1 VIYPKYAAFAEAQ
14 TGNSPTQL
22 WGLEIDHTGISCVT
36 RCSAWP
42 PPAALSPGVCEL
54 VLVDWCSGA
63 VTGVFWGAAISC
75 IDGCSPVTGDYVGT
89 PPNPLTGDGTIYPAY
104 DPSYA
109 AAGNSTFQ
117 LSDSTEC
124 SYYSCDHSSDY
135 VGSAS
140 NGELHETRSCLHKE
154 RRT

>member
-1 VIYPKYAAFAEAQ
+1 M
-14 TGNSPTQL
+14 
-22 WGLEIDHTGISCVT
+22 
-36 RCSAWP
+36 
-42 PPAALSPGVCEL
+42 
-54 VLVDWCSGA
+54 
-63 VTGVFWGAAISC
+63 GAAVSSNDAC
-75 IDGCSPVTGDYVGT
+75 ASVTGDYVGT

-124 SYYSCDHSSDY
+124 SYYSCDHSS
-135 VGSAS
+135 AS
-140 NGELHETRSCLHKE
+140 NGELHETQSCLHKE